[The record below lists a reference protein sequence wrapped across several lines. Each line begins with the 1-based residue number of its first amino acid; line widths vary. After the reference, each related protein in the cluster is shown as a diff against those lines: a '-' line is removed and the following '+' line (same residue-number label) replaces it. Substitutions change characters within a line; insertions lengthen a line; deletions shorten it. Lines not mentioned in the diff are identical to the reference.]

1 MSRLPSRFLSRPTR
15 RTFSVLVF
23 LSVLITTAA
32 SAKRIA
38 PKPEPPIIRDGVLYS
53 APNDNGRIEYV
64 SASDA
69 KTKKKLWDIKIYES
83 IIDPNLEEDVQWV
96 FITDLRLA
104 GHFLLVKDE
113 RFRCYRINIATE
125 VAARAMCLASRIED
139 PVSLSPQIQ
148 FATRHY
154 DTMIALARGYELH

>member
-1 MSRLPSRFLSRPTR
+1 VAESDPTSLQTRDIDFESEGVGARQSYARTARDELYMSRLPSRFLSRPTR

-38 PKPEPPIIRDGVLYS
+38 PKPVPPIIRDGVLYS

-69 KTKKKLWDIKIYES
+69 KTRKKLWDIKIYEP

-104 GHFLLVKDE
+104 GHFLLVQGTFFWLRMNGLD
-113 RFRCYRINIATE
+113 AT
-125 VAARAMCLASRIED
+125 
-139 PVSLSPQIQ
+139 VS
-148 FATRHY
+148 T
-154 DTMIALARGYELH
+154 